1 MNSRPREPQALTYP
15 AGANPPM
22 TTSRYTYSKL
32 YQKHRYAT
40 DPVYKRSQML
50 KARLR
55 YYKNSNKP
63 IEYENTLRELQ
74 IHLHNAT
81 DV

>member
-1 MNSRPREPQALTYP
+1 MN
-15 AGANPPM
+15 NPPM
-22 TTSRYTYSKL
+22 PASKYLYSKL

-40 DPVYKRSQML
+40 DPVYKQSQIL

-55 YYKNSNKP
+55 YYKNSNKQ
-63 IEYENTLRELQ
+63 IEYETTLRELQ

-81 DV
+81 QT